1 MKPEQIKLQE
11 QLSKLTQHA
20 GPLTGQHID
29 NIFSEI
35 TELFQQLQGNNQ
47 SLADELLACYDQL
60 NIAFETINTVANC
73 MNITRAIHVLAEK
86 ISQTTNSCY
95 SYYLGTMSDHS
106 LSSKD
111 NKLTTENV
119 SILTQDPNHKKDAQ
133 EFFQQHEE
141 ALRNLTKGDLSAS
154 VSTIGYNGDHD
165 YAEQGQG
172 NVLALRLRSD
182 TTELGD
188 MGTLIFVRSNE
199 HELFVAVEK
208 NLAATMT
215 QMGCAVLSN
224 IIYVQKLH
232 RTYLQTISSLVRA
245 MEAKDT
251 YTGGHSARVAKM
263 ACQLGRH
270 INLDKEQIELIEWA
284 GLLHD
289 IGKIGIREEV
299 LCKTSQLT
307 DEEFQHIRTHPIK
320 SYEVLEPLEAL
331 KEILAAV
338 RHHHE
343 HFDGTGYPDG
353 LKGTDIPLH
362 ARILQIADIWDAL
375 TSTRPYR
382 QAIPQAKAM
391 EIMRNEAGTTTD
403 PELAQTF
410 LKMLNEDIRII
421 G

>member
-1 MKPEQIKLQE
+1 MKPDQIQLQE
-11 QLSKLTQHA
+11 QLSKLIQNTE
-20 GPLTGQHID
+20 PLTDRNID
-29 NIFSEI
+29 GIFSEI
-35 TELFQQLQGNNQ
+35 TQLFQRSQDNNQ
-47 SLADELLACYDQL
+47 ALADELLACYDQL

-73 MNITRAIHVLAEK
+73 MNITRAIHILAEK
-86 ISQTTNSCY
+86 IAQTANCCY
-95 SYYLGTMSDHS
+95 SYYLGNLSDNTLLLKDHKAA
-106 LSSKD
+106 SKHI
-111 NKLTTENV
+111 
-119 SILTQDPNHKKDAQ
+119 SILTSDPDNKKTAQ
-133 EFFQQHEE
+133 EFLRQYED
-141 ALRNLTKGDLSAS
+141 ALWNLTKSDLASS

-165 YAEQGQG
+165 YTEQGQG
-172 NVLALRLRSD
+172 NVLTLRLNANAP
-182 TTELGD
+182 ELGD
-188 MGTLIFVRSNE
+188 LGTLIFVRSNKR
-199 HELFVAVEK
+199 ELFVAVDK
-208 NLAATMT
+208 NLAATMA

-232 RTYLQTISSLVRA
+232 RTYLQTISSLVKA
-245 MEAKDT
+245 MEAKDP

-270 INLDKEQIELIEWA
+270 INLDEEQIELIEWA

-289 IGKIGIREEV
+289 IGKIGIRDDV
-299 LCKTSQLT
+299 LCKDGRLT
-307 DEEFQHIRTHPIK
+307 DDEFQHIKTHPAK

-331 KEILAAV
+331 NEILAAV

-382 QAIPQAKAM
+382 QAIPPTKAM
-391 EIMRNEAGTTTD
+391 EIMRDEAGSTTD
-403 PELAQTF
+403 PDLARKF
-410 LKMLNEDIRII
+410 LEMFDEDARVI

>member
-1 MKPEQIKLQE
+1 MKPDQIKLQE

-35 TELFQQLQGNNQ
+35 TELFQQVHSSNEA
-47 SLADELLACYDQL
+47 LADELLACYDQL

-73 MNITRAIHVLAEK
+73 MNITRVIHLLAEK

-95 SYYLGTMSDHS
+95 SYYLGTLSDNS
-106 LSSKD
+106 LSSEDDKPTP
-111 NKLTTENV
+111 KNV
-119 SILTQDPNHKKDAQ
+119 SLLTSDPNHKKAAQ
-133 EFFQQHEE
+133 EFSQQYEE
-141 ALRNLTKGDLSAS
+141 LLWNLTQGDLSAS
-154 VSTIGYNGDHD
+154 VSTIGYNGDHN
-165 YAEQGQG
+165 YTNQGQG
-172 NVLALRLRSD
+172 NVLALRLHGNAP
-182 TTELGD
+182 ELGD
-188 MGTLIFVRSNE
+188 MGTLIFVRSSE
-199 HELFVAVEK
+199 QKLFVAVEK
-208 NLAATMT
+208 NLAATMA
-215 QMGCAVLSN
+215 QMGSAVLSN
-224 IIYVQKLH
+224 IIYVRKLH
-232 RTYLQTISSLVRA
+232 RTYLQTISSLVKA
-245 MEAKDT
+245 MEAKDP

-270 INLDKEQIELIEWA
+270 VNLDKEQIELIEWA

-299 LCKTSQLT
+299 LCKTSRLT
-307 DEEFQHIRTHPIK
+307 DEEFQHIKTHPAK

-331 KEILAAV
+331 RQILATV

-362 ARILQIADIWDAL
+362 ARILQIADVWDAL

-382 QAIPQAKAM
+382 QAIPPARAM
-391 EIMRNEAGTTTD
+391 EIMRSEAGTTTD
-403 PELAQTF
+403 SELTQKF
-410 LKMLNEDIRII
+410 LEMLDKDTRAI